1 MDMVERLTE
10 RIPVVIINNQN
21 EKLSLDAVEL
31 DNSKLGRSDGASS
44 SGFGTQKKSLII
56 TPTSYDKAKTAVEED
71 GRFFERV

>member
-1 MDMVERLTE
+1 MDMVERLAE

-31 DNSKLGRSDGASS
+31 DNSKLGRLMARHLLDLGH
-44 SGFGTQKKSLII
+44 KKSRLYY
-56 TPTSYDKAKTAVEED
+56 PASYDETKTAVEED